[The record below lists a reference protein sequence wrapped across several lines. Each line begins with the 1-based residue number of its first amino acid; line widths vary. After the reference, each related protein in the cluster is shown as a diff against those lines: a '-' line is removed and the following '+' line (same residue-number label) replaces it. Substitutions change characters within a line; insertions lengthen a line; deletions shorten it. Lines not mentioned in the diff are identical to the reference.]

1 MNIDWNQSGMPMPL
15 VNRLGRR
22 NEFAEFKSV
31 LNDAGNQVLT
41 PVDAESMARE
51 LVESGGR
58 EFVEV
63 VRELTAALTN
73 AKREL
78 EDANRRC
85 DRLTAELA
93 RRGLVLGEEDAPGL
107 AAARTAGSASADR
120 QEGAAGAVREPRDEW
135 AEWDRKFQSLLG

>member
-1 MNIDWNQSGMPMPL
+1 MPL
-15 VNRLGRR
+15 VSSLGRR

-31 LNDAGNQVLT
+31 LNDAGNQVMT

-63 VRELTAALTN
+63 VRELTAALAN

-107 AAARTAGSASADR
+107 AAALPS
-120 QEGAAGAVREPRDEW
+120 GAADGPGEADSAAEPRDEW

>member
-1 MNIDWNQSGMPMPL
+1 MVMNIDWNQSGMPMPL
-15 VNRLGRR
+15 VSRLGRR

-31 LNDAGNQVLT
+31 LNDAGNQVMT
-41 PVDAESMARE
+41 PVDAEAMARE

-58 EFVEV
+58 EYVEV
-63 VRELTAALTN
+63 VRELTAALAN

-78 EDANRRC
+78 EDANRRY

-93 RRGLVLGEEDAPGL
+93 QRGIVLGEGDAPAL
-107 AAARTAGSASADR
+107 AEELPG
-120 QEGAAGAVREPRDEW
+120 GAADEPGEADSAVEPRDEW

>member
-15 VNRLGRR
+15 VSRLGRR

-31 LNDAGNQVLT
+31 LNDAGNQVMT
-41 PVDAESMARE
+41 PVDAEAMARE

-58 EFVEV
+58 EYVEV
-63 VRELTAALTN
+63 VRELTAALAN

-78 EDANRRC
+78 EDANRRY

-93 RRGLVLGEEDAPGL
+93 RRGIVLGEGDAPEL
-107 AAARTAGSASADR
+107 AALPS
-120 QEGAAGAVREPRDEW
+120 GAADGPGEADSAVEPRDEW

>member
-1 MNIDWNQSGMPMPL
+1 MPL
-15 VNRLGRR
+15 VSSLGRR

-31 LNDAGNQVLT
+31 LNDAGNQVMT
-41 PVDAESMARE
+41 PVDAETMARE

-58 EFVEV
+58 EYVEV
-63 VRELTAALTN
+63 VRELTAALAN

-107 AAARTAGSASADR
+107 AALPS
-120 QEGAAGAVREPRDEW
+120 GAADEPGEADSAVEPRDEW